1 MHKRNKYNY
10 ELRLQCVE
18 LVLKEKRSVQ
28 QVASQKGVEVS
39 FLRLWIRF
47 YEKYGKS
54 GLQSTGKRQYT
65 PAFKQLVLDT
75 KEKEGLSL
83 RATCVRFNIPSSSP
97 LMRWRKAYEL
107 KGYAGLIAQP
117 KGRPKKMKQPIKRK
131 PRKST
136 KPLTREEELLKE
148 NEYLRAENE
157 LLKKLQALAQT
168 NKKQKP

>member
-1 MHKRNKYNY
+1 MYKRNKYKY

-28 QVASQKGVEVS
+28 QVALEQGVEVS

-47 YEKYGKS
+47 YEKYGKA
-54 GLQSTGKRQYT
+54 GLQSTDKKQYS
-65 PAFKQLVLDT
+65 PAFKQLVLETID
-75 KEKEGLSL
+75 KEGLSL
-83 RATCVRFNIPSSSP
+83 RATCLRFNIPSMSA
-97 LMRWRKAYEL
+97 LQRWRKAYEL

-117 KGRPKKMKQPIKRK
+117 KGRPEKMKQPIKRK

-136 KPLTREEELLKE
+136 KPLTREDELLKE

-157 LLKKLQALAQT
+157 LLKKLQALVQT